1 MQYDDA
7 FTSVENTFVD
17 LRFGGIY
24 AFPEP
29 VALSQTNSLVSF
41 SRGNSLASDVADVF
55 SGTNDPPSQCHCGGE
70 ACEQPYTRQSRHPR
84 IIEPCTKLWRHE
96 FEKKVQIRI
105 PTELQSHVG
114 YGSCKHCYKALVTL
128 VTYIQ
133 LQCGFKP
140 RSSGHKFSP
149 PTQQEVARARQ
160 IIENFGLATTF
171 YVDTW
176 ATAFQG
182 RFTYA
187 CGGTHCVKEAMRR
200 FFGVSKMFNDD
211 CHPDDSDDTVLTMLQ
226 DEPEPEPGPSDKSED
241 GTADTAD
248 TDDDWLDAT
257 VVILQ
262 EVTSPRSEPRPN
274 ASYIERIQAIL
285 ENDSNT
291 SAHKLSLCNVVLYEC
306 LSKQDKEKA
315 LSV

>member
-1 MQYDDA
+1 MNWPSSIQYDDA

-17 LRFGGIY
+17 L
-24 AFPEP
+24 FPESMP
-29 VALSQTNSLVSF
+29 LSQTNSLGSF
-41 SRGNSLASDVADVF
+41 SRGNSLTSDVADVF
-55 SGTNDPPSQCHCGGE
+55 SGTDDPPSQCHCGGE

-84 IIEPCTKLWRHE
+84 IIEPCTKLWRHG

-133 LQCGFKP
+133 LQCGFQT
-140 RSSGHKFSP
+140 RSSGHKFLP

-176 ATAFQG
+176 APAFQG
-182 RFTYA
+182 RFTSA
-187 CGGTHCVKEAMRR
+187 CGGTHRVKEAMRR
-200 FFGVSKMFNDD
+200 FFGTD
-211 CHPDDSDDTVLTMLQ
+211 CHSDDSDDTVLTMLQ
-226 DEPEPEPGPSDKSED
+226 DEPETSDESED
-241 GTADTAD
+241 GTGDG
-248 TDDDWLDAT
+248 WFDAT
-257 VVILQ
+257 VAMLQ
-262 EVTSPRSEPRPN
+262 EVPPPCSEPRPN
-274 ASYIERIQAIL
+274 ASYIERIEAIL

-291 SAHKLSLCNVVLYEC
+291 SAHKLSLCNAVLYEC